1 MSGESTLLQV
11 LVSIQSL
18 ILGTAEPYFNEPGYE
33 SQQGTPGGT
42 NASNDYNQNIR
53 RETLRVALLPFWQL
67 YGPGSRM
74 KPQAN
79 GSSTTTKEIPGNKP
93 SDDGKRKSPS
103 RGSCN
108 KPVNVKYFDE
118 FESVLQ
124 QHFQLKKSEIEK
136 QVRQWQKDDRSLA
149 MLELCQQIVTDD
161 SMKAEPVQN
170 QDPMMVDDE
179 YDNDLQ
185 RAIALSLFDSKPAA
199 APSKPKDNQDE
210 ATSIHSTSLKP
221 PELPT
226 LYEANKMG
234 STGTTA
240 SHMVEGGNEDLQTA
254 IALSLMSVIPPIASN
269 TGLSDLL
276 DSNNGAEKYPS
287 SNAVE

>member
-93 SDDGKRKSPS
+93 SDDGKRKSP
-103 RGSCN
+103 
-108 KPVNVKYFDE
+108 
-118 FESVLQ
+118 
-124 QHFQLKKSEIEK
+124 
-136 QVRQWQKDDRSLA
+136 
-149 MLELCQQIVTDD
+149 
-161 SMKAEPVQN
+161 
-170 QDPMMVDDE
+170 
-179 YDNDLQ
+179 
-185 RAIALSLFDSKPAA
+185 
-199 APSKPKDNQDE
+199 
-210 ATSIHSTSLKP
+210 
-221 PELPT
+221 
-226 LYEANKMG
+226 
-234 STGTTA
+234 
-240 SHMVEGGNEDLQTA
+240 
-254 IALSLMSVIPPIASN
+254 
-269 TGLSDLL
+269 
-276 DSNNGAEKYPS
+276 
-287 SNAVE
+287 